1 SVVYTKNGDK
11 CVLPF
16 KAFGKTFN
24 SCTTDYV
31 TVMEPWC
38 SLTYDYDKDRKM
50 GYCDFDK
57 TVVYTK
63 SGDKCAFPFKAFGKT
78 FNSCTTDYVTVKK
91 PWCSLTY
98 DYDKDRRM
106 GYCDFDK
113 TG

>member
-1 SVVYTKNGDK
+1 MFMNYIFCCNGYPSYQI
-11 CVLPF
+11 CAVICAL
-16 KAFGKTFN
+16 G
-24 SCTTDYV
+24 
-31 TVMEPWC
+31 
-38 SLTYDYDKDRKM
+38 
-50 GYCDFDK
+50 DFIS
-57 TVVYTK
+57 VVYTK

-113 TG
+113 TGK